1 MNATHSVAREA
12 SEDIYFGQVVI
23 NWARWFLIAAS
34 VVLVLWTS
42 ASEVEAAL
50 AIVPIVG
57 LMAVNFYLHGRYLAE
72 RPANPVL
79 IAVASLLDIVVVTTV
94 VLTWSDQRGLAS
106 EFYLMYYP
114 VALAIAFVL
123 RPRISIGYTV
133 AVLAAYGIACFVT
146 DPAIVEQVA
155 TTKLLLIRLIT
166 LGATGGLAAYY
177 FRIQRN
183 HRRTIVQS
191 EAKTDSK
198 KQP

>member
-42 ASEVEAAL
+42 ASEVEVAL

-79 IAVASLLDIVVVTTV
+79 IAVASLLDIAVVTAV
-94 VLTWSDQRGLAS
+94 VFTWSDQRGLAS

-133 AVLAAYGIACFVT
+133 AVLAAYSIACFYT
-146 DPAIVEQVA
+146 DPSLVTEVA
-155 TTKLLLIRLIT
+155 PVKLLLIRLIT

-183 HRRTIVQS
+183 YRRSVIQS

-198 KQP
+198 KQA